1 MNRMAA
7 PTASPSP
14 PAEAALTAPSVR
26 RLTPGVF
33 QEVVLHL
40 VRREIDATHRMT
52 LLGWA
57 WPVARQL
64 AQLAALVFI
73 FGSVIDQGIPH
84 FPVFV
89 FSGLIAWT
97 WFSTGVGTATTVLL
111 DDRHLVFQPR
121 LPAAVLPIVSIVVPL
136 VDVLLALPIL
146 LVMAALETGV
156 EWTIVVTPLL
166 VVLQLALMAGI
177 AWLVSSVSVFFRD
190 VPNLVAVVL
199 QILFYMTP
207 VFYGLRTV
215 PHEYQW
221 VLELNPMTTLV
232 EAYRAALLG
241 APWPSAGHFLYVSIL
256 AIVLCIGGYLTF
268 RRLSRNFAD
277 NL

>member
-7 PTASPSP
+7 RTASPSP
-14 PAEAALTAPSVR
+14 PAEAALTAPSTR

-57 WPVARQL
+57 WPVVRQV

-73 FGSVIDQGIPH
+73 FGSVLDLNIDH

-97 WFSTGVGTATTVLL
+97 WFSTGLGTAATVLL
-111 DDRHLVFQPR
+111 DERHLVFQPR
-121 LPAAVLPIVSIVVPL
+121 LPRAVLPIVSIVVPL
-136 VDVLLALPIL
+136 VDVVLALPVL
-146 LVMAALETGV
+146 LVMVAFETGL
-156 EWTIVVTPLL
+156 EWTLFAVPAIML
-166 VVLQLALMAGI
+166 LQLALMSGI
-177 AWLVSSVSVFFRD
+177 AWLISSVSVFFRD
-190 VPNLVAVVL
+190 VPNLTQVVL
-199 QILFYMTP
+199 QIMFYMTP
-207 VFYGLRTV
+207 IFYGLRTV
-215 PHEYQW
+215 PPEYHG
-221 VLELNPMTTLV
+221 VLEANPMTTLV

-241 APWPSAGHFLYVSIL
+241 EPWPDAGRFLYVG
-256 AIVLCIGGYLTF
+256 AMAAVLCAVGYTVF

-277 NL
+277 AL

>member
-7 PTASPSP
+7 RTASPSP
-14 PAEAALTAPSVR
+14 PAEAALTAPGTR

-177 AWLVSSVSVFFRD
+177 SWLVSSVSVFFRD
-190 VPNLVAVVL
+190 VPNLVQVVL

-215 PHEYQW
+215 PDEYQSI
-221 VLELNPMTTLV
+221 LELNPMTTLV

-241 APWPSAGHFLYVSIL
+241 APWPSAGHFIYVAVL

-268 RRLSRNFAD
+268 ARLSRNFAD

>member
-14 PAEAALTAPSVR
+14 PAEAALTAPSMR

-121 LPAAVLPIVSIVVPL
+121 LPTAVLPIVSIVVPL

-190 VPNLVAVVL
+190 VPNLVQVVL

-241 APWPSAGHFLYVSIL
+241 APWPSAGHFLYVAIL

>member
-1 MNRMAA
+1 MTAR
-7 PTASPSP
+7 TASPVSSP
-14 PAEAALTAPSVR
+14 PAPDTTLTSPGSR
-26 RLTPGVF
+26 RLNPAVF

-52 LLGWA
+52 VLGWA
-57 WPVARQL
+57 WPVARQV

-73 FGSVIDQGIPH
+73 FGSVLDLGIPH

-97 WFSTGVGTATTVLL
+97 WFSTGIGTAATVLL
-111 DDRHLVFQPR
+111 DERHLVFQPR
-121 LPAAVLPIVSIVVPL
+121 LPSAVLPIVAIVVPL
-136 VDVLLALPIL
+136 VDVLLALPVLIL
-146 LVMAALETGV
+146 LAVLERGL
-156 EWTIVVTPLL
+156 EWTALLTPLL
-166 VVLQLALMAGI
+166 VILQLLLMTGI

-190 VPNLVAVVL
+190 VPNLTQVVL

-215 PHEYQW
+215 PDEYEPI
-221 VLELNPMTTLV
+221 LHANPMTTMV

-241 APWPSAGHFLYVSIL
+241 DPWPSATQFIYVGVLSL
-256 AIVLCIGGYLTF
+256 VLCVIGYLTF
-268 RRLSRNFAD
+268 RRLSRDFAD

>member
-1 MNRMAA
+1 MSRMAG
-7 PTASPSP
+7 PTATPSP
-14 PAEAALTAPSVR
+14 PAEAALTTPSMR

-73 FGSVIDQGIPH
+73 FGSVLDLNIDH

-97 WFSTGVGTATTVLL
+97 WFSTGLGTAATVLL
-111 DDRHLVFQPR
+111 DERHLVFQPR
-121 LPAAVLPIVSIVVPL
+121 LPSAVLPIVSIVVPL

-146 LVMAALETGV
+146 LGMAVLETGL
-156 EWTIVVTPLL
+156 EWTIVVTPVL

-177 AWLVSSVSVFFRD
+177 AWLISSVSVFFRD

-215 PHEYQW
+215 PDQYQW
-221 VLELNPMTTLV
+221 VLQLNPMTTLV

-241 APWPSAGHFLYVSIL
+241 APWPSAGHFLYVAVL
-256 AIVLCIGGYLTF
+256 AIVLCIGGYVTF